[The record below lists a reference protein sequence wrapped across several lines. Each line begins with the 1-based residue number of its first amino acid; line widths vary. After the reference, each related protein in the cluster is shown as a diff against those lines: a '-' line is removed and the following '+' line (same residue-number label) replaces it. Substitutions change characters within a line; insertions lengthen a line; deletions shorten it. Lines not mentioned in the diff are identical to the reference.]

1 LTPRPPNLGPI
12 GAEAQRRS
20 RASVVTTKEGNS
32 DAWHTCDGCDRIGRA
47 HRASS
52 LIARVPATAA
62 ALSDGP
68 VLVETDSNIQL
79 ECYLNGGEWSTTTN
93 QCVMEQPG

>member
-1 LTPRPPNLGPI
+1 MAVI
-12 GAEAQRRS
+12 GSA
-20 RASVVTTKEGNS
+20 VL
-32 DAWHTCDGCDRIGRA
+32 IGL
-47 HRASS
+47 SS

-79 ECYLNGGEWSTTTN
+79 ECYLNGGSGAR
-93 QCVMEQPG
+93 PPISA